1 MVDNIEMIGNV
12 GNYMDEHNVFSF
24 QYGSGFV
31 PADRFFTNTVPGL
44 MGQQHWLSVQGYNV
58 AMRGWNNLQCEELES
73 DIKKNRLLPKLI
85 NKQCTMLYGH
95 GPFIYKRAFIDNKIQ
110 KQWIEV
116 PQVQE
121 WLNSWDRNGM
131 QCSYIDFAKS
141 IIKNYYYYHDFFV
154 MWRMAKG
161 KLIGRM
167 PIAGMET
174 QENKYCRL
182 ATIRQDVATQ
192 LISYSDFGQIILG
205 NWAYGAAN
213 FKVYPRLDLMEV
225 DNINYAGIS
234 HHRDMSPGDVYGLNE
249 THSGA
254 LPYIKASNDTPNYI
268 NAFLKN
274 SLAAKIHV
282 IIPNAWIEAKRAQIT
297 TLCEENKKREKL
309 NQTLLTYNDI
319 VIGTSFKE
327 STLIQYMQS
336 EMRKL
341 SKYLSGVDNQ
351 GKAYASISFITG
363 QQQKEQR
370 WQIETVDLKYKE
382 YIEALISY
390 DKRAD
395 EVMLS
400 SVGMDS
406 SISAISKDGV
416 ISKSGADV
424 YYNYLIYLMQL
435 EPDDQKCSEPFNW
448 ALRLNFP
455 DLYRQGYRFGY
466 YRELPQRQEDI
477 SPNNRLNKQQV

>member
-1 MVDNIEMIGNV
+1 
-12 GNYMDEHNVFSF
+12 
-24 QYGSGFV
+24 
-31 PADRFFTNTVPGL
+31 
-44 MGQQHWLSVQGYNV
+44 
-58 AMRGWNNLQCEELES
+58 
-73 DIKKNRLLPKLI
+73 
-85 NKQCTMLYGH
+85 
-95 GPFIYKRAFIDNKIQ
+95 
-110 KQWIEV
+110 
-116 PQVQE
+116 
-121 WLNSWDRNGM
+121 
-131 QCSYIDFAKS
+131 
-141 IIKNYYYYHDFFV
+141 
-154 MWRMAKG
+154 MAKG

-205 NWAYGAAN
+205 NWVYGAAN

-274 SLAAKIHV
+274 SLAAKIHI